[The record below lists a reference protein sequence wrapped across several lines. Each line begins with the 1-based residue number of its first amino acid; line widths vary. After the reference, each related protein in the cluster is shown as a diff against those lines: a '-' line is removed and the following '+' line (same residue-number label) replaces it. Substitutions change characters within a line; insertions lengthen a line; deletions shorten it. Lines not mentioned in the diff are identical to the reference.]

1 MSGPLLRVENLRT
14 FFRTSAEPL
23 RAVDGVSLTIER
35 GETLGLVGESGCGK
49 SVTGL
54 SIMQLVPQP
63 TGYIAGGTIH
73 FDGRDVLAMTGP
85 QRRALRGGNVA
96 MIFQEP
102 MTSLNPV
109 LSVRTQL
116 LEAIRRHQRVARAE
130 ALKRAVEAL
139 RLVRLPDPTAR
150 LREYPHQ
157 LSGGMQQRV
166 MIAMALACEPA
177 LLIADEPTTALD
189 ATVQA
194 RILDLLRDLQATLGM
209 AILFITHDLAVVAEM
224 AHRVA
229 VMYAGKIV
237 ETAPADVLFGPDGPR
252 HPYTQLLWRCRP
264 SRAKR
269 RRRLESIR
277 GVVPSPSD
285 YAPGC
290 RFHDRCPYVFEP
302 CRGTEPTLAEVEA
315 GHCVACHLYD
325 ERLRPARRA
334 APAPAE
340 QARPD
345 GQPTDGLLLDAR
357 AVVKHFPIRK
367 GILQRVVGHVKAVD
381 GVDLAIRRGT
391 TVALVGESGC
401 GKTTLGKTLIRL
413 LPATAGTIRFD
424 GADVTAFGD
433 HALRRFRRRAQIVF
447 QDPFASLNPR
457 MMVREILEEGMRVH
471 GIGADAADRRRR
483 VDELLDCVGLPAGA
497 ATSYPHEFS
506 GGQRQR
512 IGIARVLAV
521 EPEFVICDE
530 PTSALDV
537 SIQAQILNLLSS
549 LQDRFHLTYLFITHD
564 LGVVEYVSDDVAVM
578 YLGRIVEQQATE
590 SLFDE
595 PLHPYTRALLSAIPR
610 ADASQERERI
620 RLAGDVPSPSAPPP
634 GCHFHPRC
642 RHAMDLCKRQYP
654 PVLRLEG
661 GGMVRCH
668 LYQND
673 APRAGSD
680 ARGTQTKRP

>member
-1 MSGPLLRVENLRT
+1 MSEPLLDVRDLRT
-14 FFRTSAEPL
+14 YFRTSAEPL
-23 RAVDGVSLTIER
+23 RAVDGVSFTVGR
-35 GETLGLVGESGCGK
+35 GETVGLVGESGCGK
-49 SVTGL
+49 SLTGL
-54 SIMQLVPQP
+54 SIMQLVPRP

-73 FDGRDVLAMTGP
+73 FGGRDVLAMTGP
-85 QRRALRGGNVA
+85 ERRALRGGKVA

-116 LEAIRRHQRVARAE
+116 LEAIRRHLRLSRPE
-130 ALKRAVEAL
+130 ALRRGVEAL
-139 RLVRLPDPTAR
+139 RLVRMPDPVAR

-166 MIAMALACEPA
+166 MIAMALACHPA

-229 VMYAGKIV
+229 VMYAGKIA
-237 ETAPADVLFGPDGPR
+237 ETAPADALFGPEGPR
-252 HPYTQLLWRCRP
+252 HPYTQLLLRCRP

-277 GVVPSPSD
+277 GRVPSPSD
-285 YAPGC
+285 YPPGC
-290 RFHDRCPYVFEP
+290 RFCDRCPHAFEP
-302 CRGTEPTLAEVEA
+302 CRATEPALVQIGAD
-315 GHCVACHLYD
+315 HRVACHLYD
-325 ERLRPARRA
+325 RRFRPAASVGA
-334 APAPAE
+334 AAAE
-340 QARPD
+340 QARP
-345 GQPTDGLLLDAR
+345 GGPPADGLLLEAR
-357 AVVKHFPIRK
+357 EVAKYFPVRK

-401 GKTTLGKTLIRL
+401 GKTTLGKTLMRL
-413 LPATAGTIRFD
+413 LPATAGTVRFD
-424 GADVTAFGD
+424 GADVTAFGEHD
-433 HALRRFRRRAQIVF
+433 LRRFRRRAQIVF
-447 QDPFASLNPR
+447 QDPFSSLNPR
-457 MMVREILEEGMRVH
+457 MMVREIIEEGMRVH
-471 GIGADAADRRRR
+471 GIGSAAAERHAR
-483 VDELLDCVGLPAGA
+483 VRELLDRVGLPAGA

-521 EPEFVICDE
+521 EPDFVVCDE

-537 SIQAQILNLLSS
+537 SIQAQILNLLSH
-549 LQDRFHLTYLFITHD
+549 LQDQFHLTYLFITHD
-564 LGVVEYVSDDVAVM
+564 LGVVECVADEVAVM
-578 YLGRIVEQQATE
+578 YLGRIVEHRATE
-590 SLFDE
+590 LLFDE
-595 PLHPYTRALLSAIPR
+595 PRHPYTQALLSAIPV
-610 ADASQERERI
+610 ADASRRREPI
-620 RLAGDVPSPSAPPP
+620 RLEGDVPSPSAPPP

-642 RHAMDLCKRQYP
+642 RHAMDVCKNQYP
-654 PVLRLEG
+654 PIVRLEDG
-661 GGMVRCH
+661 GTVRCH
-668 LYQND
+668 LCRND
-673 APRAGSD
+673 PAPTVDEGS
-680 ARGTQTKRP
+680 

>member
-1 MSGPLLRVENLRT
+1 MSEPLLRVRNLRT
-14 FFRTSAEPL
+14 YFRTSAEPL
-23 RAVDGVSLTIER
+23 KPVDGVSLTVNR

-49 SVTGL
+49 SLTGL
-54 SIMQLVPQP
+54 SIIQLVPQP

-73 FDGRDVLAMTGP
+73 VDGKDVLAMTGHE
-85 QRRALRGGNVA
+85 RRALRGGKVA

-116 LEAIRRHQRVARAE
+116 LEAIRRHQRLSGPKALRRA
-130 ALKRAVEAL
+130 LEAL
-139 RLVRLPDPTAR
+139 RLVRMPAPPMR

-157 LSGGMQQRV
+157 LSGGMRQRV
-166 MIAMALACEPA
+166 MIAMALACEPD

-237 ETAPADVLFGPDGPR
+237 ETAPADALFAPQGPR
-252 HPYTQLLWRCRP
+252 HPYTQLLLRCRP

-285 YAPGC
+285 YPPGC
-290 RFHDRCPYVFEP
+290 RFYDRCPHVFDP
-302 CRGTEPTLAEVEA
+302 CRETEPALVRIEPD
-315 GHCVACHLYD
+315 HHVACHLYD
-325 ERLRPARRA
+325 ERFHPAVSVRPAA
-334 APAPAE
+334 AE

-345 GQPTDGLLLDAR
+345 AAPADDLLLDAR
-357 AVVKHFPIRK
+357 GVAKHFPIRK
-367 GILQRVVGHVKAVD
+367 GVLKRVVGHVKAVD
-381 GVDLAIRRGT
+381 GVDLTIRRGT

-401 GKTTLGKTLIRL
+401 GKTTFGKTLIRL
-413 LPATAGTIRFD
+413 IPATAGTVRFD
-424 GADVTAFGD
+424 GADLTALGE
-433 HALRRFRRRAQIVF
+433 HELRSLRRRAQIVF
-447 QDPFASLNPR
+447 QDPFSSLNPR
-457 MMVREILEEGMRVH
+457 MMVREIVEEGMRVH
-471 GIGADAADRRRR
+471 GIGAGAAQRRQR
-483 VDELLDCVGLPAGA
+483 VDRLLDRVGLPAGA

-521 EPEFVICDE
+521 EPDFIVCDE

-537 SIQAQILNLLSS
+537 SIQAQILNLLSN
-549 LQDRFHLTYLFITHD
+549 LQDQFHLTYLFITHD
-564 LGVVEYVSDDVAVM
+564 LGVVEYVSDQVAVM
-578 YLGRIVEQQATE
+578 YLGRIVEQRATE
-590 SLFDE
+590 SLFDG
-595 PLHPYTRALLSAIPR
+595 PRHPYTEALLSAIPS

-620 RLAGDVPSPSAPPP
+620 RLEGDVPSPSAPPP

-642 RHAMDLCKRQYP
+642 RHAMDVCKKEYP
-654 PVLRLEG
+654 PVLRLEA

-668 LYQND
+668 LYQDGASPN
-673 APRAGSD
+673 
-680 ARGTQTKRP
+680 ARGAQTTHA